1 MKVKRVYSIA
11 IDGPA
16 GAGKSTIAK
25 RVASELGFVYVDTGA
40 IYRTVGYHMDL
51 MGIGPKDRDGI
62 ERLLDDVNLEL
73 CYGEDGLQHM
83 ILNGH
88 DVTDE
93 IRTPAMSRIAS
104 TISAQPCVREFL
116 LDMQRDLAR
125 KNNVIMD
132 GRDIGTVVLP
142 CADVKIF
149 LTASPEVRATRR
161 LKDLERKGEK
171 TTHKAVLADIIQR
184 DHQDSTRAIAPLKQA
199 EDAILLDTSELNLEQ
214 AIQAVI
220 ALVRQRIVL

>member
-73 CYGEDGLQHM
+73 CYGEDGLQQ
-83 ILNGH
+83 
-88 DVTDE
+88 
-93 IRTPAMSRIAS
+93 RPSR
-104 TISAQPCVREFL
+104 
-116 LDMQRDLAR
+116 
-125 KNNVIMD
+125 N
-132 GRDIGTVVLP
+132 
-142 CADVKIF
+142 
-149 LTASPEVRATRR
+149 
-161 LKDLERKGEK
+161 
-171 TTHKAVLADIIQR
+171 
-184 DHQDSTRAIAPLKQA
+184 
-199 EDAILLDTSELNLEQ
+199 
-214 AIQAVI
+214 
-220 ALVRQRIVL
+220 